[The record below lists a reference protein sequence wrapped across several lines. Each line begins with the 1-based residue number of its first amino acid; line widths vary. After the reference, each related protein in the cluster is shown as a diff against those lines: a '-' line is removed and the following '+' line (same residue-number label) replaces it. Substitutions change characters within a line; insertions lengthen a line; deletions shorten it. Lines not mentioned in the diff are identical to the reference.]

1 MVEEQDTTAPEEQ
14 TKDSS
19 SLVVDLSPS
28 GKTGSIIKGIKKEGE
43 PGTQPWKGV
52 NVFVHYTGWLL
63 DGTKFD
69 SSRDRN
75 QEFKFQL
82 GKGQVI
88 KGWDLGV
95 ASMTKGEV
103 CMLTIASEFAYGKR
117 GSPPTIPGGATLQ
130 FEIELIRWEVIQED
144 LTGDK
149 GVMMTTLKLGEMTPG
164 TPNDYAQCKI
174 HIRGSCKGNNFEE
187 RDVDFVMCEGTEAN
201 LLPAIERAV
210 KKMQRHDKV
219 RVVIQPNYYVGMI
232 KNEVFENMDEQTEI
246 EYEVFMYD
254 FQREKEVYELDDE
267 ERMTRASNIKAKAL
281 DIFKSGNYERAV
293 SYYERMATCVDRD
306 ATMKDAT
313 FAQMKELRLPAH
325 LNAALCFNKLKD
337 YMNAKKHCDIVI
349 SEEET
354 NVKALYRRAE
364 ALIGLQELKS
374 ACNDLKKV
382 MTVEPKNAAAQK
394 LLHTTQA
401 TVKKQHDKEKA
412 MYQTMFNTKDA

>member
-1 MVEEQDTTAPEEQ
+1 
-14 TKDSS
+14 
-19 SLVVDLSPS
+19 
-28 GKTGSIIKGIKKEGE
+28 
-43 PGTQPWKGV
+43 
-52 NVFVHYTGWLL
+52 
-63 DGTKFD
+63 
-69 SSRDRN
+69 
-75 QEFKFQL
+75 
-82 GKGQVI
+82 
-88 KGWDLGV
+88 
-95 ASMTKGEV
+95 MTKGEV

-187 RDVDFVMCEGTEAN
+187 RDVDFVMCEGSEAN

-267 ERMTRASNIKAKAL
+267 ERMARASNIKAKAL

-412 MYQTMFNTKDA
+412 MYQTMFNTRDA